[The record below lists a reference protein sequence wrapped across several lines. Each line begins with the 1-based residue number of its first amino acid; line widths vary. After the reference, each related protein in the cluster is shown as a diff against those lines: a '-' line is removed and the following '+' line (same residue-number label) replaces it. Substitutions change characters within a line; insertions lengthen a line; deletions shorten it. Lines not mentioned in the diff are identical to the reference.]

1 MVLLAWTP
9 FPGSFLP
16 KSIPIWALMLIVY
29 GAVPGKRGKLLAFG
43 LLLSSVG
50 DVALTIHSPV
60 GFMVGLGFFLLAHV
74 VYAVNF
80 LQKSG
85 FVLARLPYYLAIL
98 AFSIA
103 MAVWLAPNLGEMQI
117 PVFAYLFVITCMAIS
132 AGMSKETRPILLLG
146 AVIFMASDSII
157 AVSKFVGE
165 VWGAKYWVM
174 LTYYVAQ
181 GLIVWAFLPADKRA
195 DR

>member
-1 MVLLAWTP
+1 MALLAWTP

-16 KSIPIWALMLIVY
+16 KTIPIWALMLLAY
-29 GAVPGKRGKLLAFG
+29 GAVPGRRGKLLAFG

-50 DVALTIHSPV
+50 DVSLTFHSPI

-74 VYAVNF
+74 VYTINF
-80 LQKSG
+80 LQKAE
-85 FVLARLPYYLAIL
+85 FVLARLPYYLVIL
-98 AFSIA
+98 AFAIA
-103 MAVWLAPNLGEMQI
+103 MAIWLAPTLGEMQI
-117 PVFAYLFVITCMAIS
+117 PVFAYLFVITCMAIA

-146 AVIFMASDSII
+146 AVVFMASDSII
-157 AVSKFVGE
+157 AISRFVGE

-181 GLIVWAFLPADKRA
+181 ALIVWAFLPPRKVD
-195 DR
+195 